1 MKLLKT
7 ISCIS
12 FILILLSCNK
22 DINWNDEKT
31 TDFKAV
37 TNIDQEVQINDDLL
51 KINALNLAVASI
63 EIIGQRLQGADVSI
77 IENNPITFN
86 FYNNKAEEV
95 YNLDVPIGTY
105 ESLIFRITL
114 DDTESGVVFSEIDSE
129 FSPELDQEMEIPLM
143 VDNTIELIVLNNES
157 EPLILVDE
165 SLLSFELFFDTE
177 LLFNTIS
184 PTIWNALIQAN
195 QGQTEIDLTSLV
207 GAEFL
212 QEVNEGIEL
221 SLSIKA
227 IR

>member
-22 DINWNDEKT
+22 DINWNDEKA

-37 TNIDQEVQINDDLL
+37 TNIDQKIQINDDQL
-51 KINALNLAVASI
+51 KINELNIAIASI

-86 FYNNKAEEV
+86 FYNNKAEEIF
-95 YNLDVPIGTY
+95 NLNLPIGTY

-114 DDTESGVVFSEIDSE
+114 ADTESGVIFSEIDNE

-143 VDNTIELIVLNNES
+143 VDNTIELIVLNDEN

-165 SLLSFELFFDTE
+165 SLLSFELFFDTQ
-177 LLFNTIS
+177 LLFNIIT

-195 QGQTEIDLTSLV
+195 QGQTEIDLTTLV

-221 SLSIKA
+221 SLSVKA